1 MIADFR
7 YDPLPAEGVIAVELH
22 RNVAGTD
29 SAILVIPADV
39 RRALRNQCPSPG
51 EIMSLPSALGAGVFV
66 AAQTSRSLR
75 ISGDR
80 QAWPEEWGALLP
92 RRPAARHH

>member
-22 RNVAGTD
+22 RSAAGAD
-29 SAILVIPADV
+29 SAILMIPSDV
-39 RRALRNQCPSPG
+39 RRALRNECPPPDQV
-51 EIMSLPSALGAGVFV
+51 MSLPSALGAGVFI
-66 AAQTSRSLR
+66 AAKASRSLR

-92 RRPAARHH
+92 RRPASRSH